1 VYEDVKEVIHRGIVR
16 GRRSLEDVQ
25 HVECKIF
32 IEGVITTVKG
42 IYFSCDGGMAL
53 RGSQGTGGPKGCVG
67 KGASLDY
74 NEGMTKLACL
84 QRMVL

>member
-42 IYFSCDGGMAL
+42 IYFSCDGGYHRWSCMINPFLYDPDVA
-53 RGSQGTGGPKGCVG
+53 RRDHWNTS
-67 KGASLDY
+67 
-74 NEGMTKLACL
+74 
-84 QRMVL
+84 

>member
-1 VYEDVKEVIHRGIVR
+1 MPNIDI
-16 GRRSLEDVQ
+16 
-25 HVECKIF
+25 
-32 IEGVITTVKG
+32 
-42 IYFSCDGGMAL
+42 MAL
-53 RGSQGTGGPKGCVG
+53 RGSQGTGGQKGCVG